1 MSDALSLLALPFI
14 AALCLVGIHAYFGIQ
29 VLLRNVIFVDL
40 ALAQIAA
47 LGATVAFMQGHPAF
61 SVATY
66 TYSFGFTLLAALLL
80 AFTRAWSGRISQEA
94 LIGVIYV
101 VAAAAALLLIDSA
114 PQGAEHLKQ
123 ILTGTILTVDWN
135 DLALIAPL
143 YLGVALVHWL
153 LRTRLLPTLGVAGTD
168 WRWEFLFYASFGLIV
183 TSSVSL
189 AGVLLV
195 FSFLIIPA
203 AIGMLYA
210 ERLSRQLLIGWSAG
224 AAASAM
230 GLAASYAWDLPTGA
244 AMVCAFGVALA
255 LSGIAYPL
263 IRGRQGASAVRQ
275 MRTVAR
281 WSVSLA
287 VFASAIWL
295 MIAPQA
301 DQPLLDVAELT
312 LPHIRSVYMKSSE
325 VAVYQDAAAYAERYL
340 REAGRLNEREAR
352 SRFDAKPLDDDELTR
367 ISSFIKS
374 YNEMR
379 RGEEFVM
386 REVRSRA
393 RARVRW
399 NAGAL
404 AIALA
409 LLLAPGTFST
419 AQRLLRRQ
427 RSGADLPKSSSD
439 QKRD

>member
-1 MSDALSLLALPFI
+1 MSDALALLALPFL

-29 VLLRNVIFVDL
+29 VLRRNVIFVDL

-47 LGATVAFMQGHPAF
+47 LGATVAFMQGHPAL
-61 SVATY
+61 SAATY
-66 TYSFGFTLLAALLL
+66 AYSFGFTLFAALLL
-80 AFTRAWSGRISQEA
+80 AFTRAWSGRIPQEA

-123 ILTGTILTVDWN
+123 ILTGSILTVGWN

-143 YLGVALVHWL
+143 YLGVAFAHWL
-153 LRTRLLPTLGVAGTD
+153 LRTRLLPTLATVGPD
-168 WRWEFLFYASFGLIV
+168 WRWEFVFYASFGLIV

-230 GLAASYAWDLPTGA
+230 GLAASYTWDLPTGA

-255 LSGIAYPL
+255 LAGIAHPL
-263 IRGRQGASAVRQ
+263 IHGRKGRSAVRQ
-275 MRTVAR
+275 MLTVAR
-281 WSVSLA
+281 WCVSLA
-287 VFASAIWL
+287 LIASAAWL
-295 MIAPQA
+295 MIVPQA
-301 DQPLLDVAELT
+301 DQPLLDAAEFA
-312 LPHIRSVYMKSSE
+312 LPRLRGLYMESSE
-325 VAVYQDAAAYAERYL
+325 VGLYRDAAAYADRYQ
-340 REAGRLNEREAR
+340 REAERLNEREAR
-352 SRFDAKPLDDDELTR
+352 SRFDGKPLDDHELTR

-399 NAGAL
+399 IAGAL

-409 LLLAPGTFST
+409 LLLAPGSFTKIRSL
-419 AQRLLRRQ
+419 ARNKY
-427 RSGADLPKSSSD
+427 SGAKPWNS
-439 QKRD
+439 

>member
-1 MSDALSLLALPFI
+1 MSDAFALLALPFV

-29 VLLRNVIFVDL
+29 VLRRNVIFVDL

-47 LGATVAFMQGHPAF
+47 LGATVAFMLGHPALGA
-61 SVATY
+61 ATY
-66 TYSFGFTLLAALLL
+66 AYSFGFTLAAALLL
-80 AFTRAWSGRISQEA
+80 AFTRAWSGRIPQEA

-101 VAAAAALLLIDSA
+101 VAAAAALLLIDRA

-123 ILTGTILTVDWN
+123 ILTGTILTVGWG

-143 YLGVALVHWL
+143 YLAVAMAHWFLRKSL
-153 LRTRLLPTLGVAGTD
+153 LATTGSD
-168 WRWEFLFYASFGLIV
+168 WRWEFVFYASFGLVV

-203 AIGMLYA
+203 AIGVLYA
-210 ERLSRQLLIGWSAG
+210 ERLSRQLLIGWISG
-224 AAASAM
+224 AAASAL

-244 AMVCAFGVALA
+244 AIVCAFGVALA
-255 LSGIAYPL
+255 LAGAAHPFA
-263 IRGRQGASAVRQ
+263 RGGRRAQTARHMLS
-275 MRTVAR
+275 VAR
-281 WSVSLA
+281 WCAALVL
-287 VFASAIWL
+287 FASAAGMML
-295 MIAPQA
+295 APRA
-301 DQPLLDVAELT
+301 DQPLLDAAELA
-312 LPHIRSVYMKSSE
+312 LPALRGLYMNASE
-325 VAVYQDAAAYAERYL
+325 EGLYQDAAAYADRYQ
-340 REAGRLNEREAR
+340 RAAEQLNEREAR
-352 SRFDAKPLDDDELTR
+352 SRFDARPLDDYETAR

-399 NAGAL
+399 IAGVL
-404 AIALA
+404 AIVLA
-409 LLLAPGTFST
+409 LLFVPGFFPRVRSM
-419 AQRLLRRQ
+419 LRWR
-427 RSGADLPKSSSD
+427 
-439 QKRD
+439 

>member
-1 MSDALSLLALPFI
+1 MSDALALLALPFL

-29 VLLRNVIFVDL
+29 VLRRNVIFVDL

-47 LGATVAFMQGHPAF
+47 LGATVAFMQGHPALGA
-61 SVATY
+61 ATY
-66 TYSFGFTLLAALLL
+66 AYSFGFTLFAALLL
-80 AFTRAWSGRISQEA
+80 AFTRAWSGRIPQEA

-123 ILTGTILTVDWN
+123 ILTGSILTVGWN

-143 YLGVALVHWL
+143 YLGVAFAHWL
-153 LRTRLLPTLGVAGTD
+153 LRTRLLPTLATVGPD
-168 WRWEFLFYASFGLIV
+168 WRWEFVFYASFGLIV

-203 AIGMLYA
+203 AIGVLYA
-210 ERLSRQLLIGWSAG
+210 ERLSRQLLIGWIAG

-244 AMVCAFGVALA
+244 AMVCAFGVALTLA
-255 LSGIAYPL
+255 GVAHPFAHGG
-263 IRGRQGASAVRQ
+263 RGARTAGQ
-275 MRTVAR
+275 MLTVAR
-281 WSVSLA
+281 WCASLVLIVSGT
-287 VFASAIWL
+287 WL
-295 MIAPQA
+295 MVAPRA
-301 DQPLLDVAELT
+301 DQPLLDAAELAVPG
-312 LPHIRSVYMKSSE
+312 LRGLYMNSSE
-325 VAVYQDAAAYAERYL
+325 GGIYRAAAAYAERYL
-340 REAGRLNEREAR
+340 REAERLNEREAR
-352 SRFDAKPLDDDELTR
+352 SRYDDKPLDDHELAR
-367 ISSFIKS
+367 LSSFIKS

-393 RARVRW
+393 RARARW
-399 NAGAL
+399 IAGAL
-404 AIALA
+404 AIVLA
-409 LLLAPGTFST
+409 LLLAPGTFIKVRSMLRNMRSQ
-419 AQRLLRRQ
+419 AQTRYL
-427 RSGADLPKSSSD
+427 
-439 QKRD
+439 